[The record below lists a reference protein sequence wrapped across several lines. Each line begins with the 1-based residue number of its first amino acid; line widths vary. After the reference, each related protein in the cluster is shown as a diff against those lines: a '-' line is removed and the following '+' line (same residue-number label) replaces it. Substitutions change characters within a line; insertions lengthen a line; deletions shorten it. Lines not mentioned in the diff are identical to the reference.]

1 MKRRRFLSL
10 VLALMLLLSLCACKT
25 KVVDNNNNT
34 DATQGNAPV
43 TGQKRE
49 ETTAPQTTKAPQ
61 TAAAPEST
69 AAAPHKTEKGKL
81 DPNTGTYTGLSP
93 LPKIKLTASDPQNTR
108 GLSTATVGYSYGVS
122 KNGVPH
128 QNSTNAQ
135 KYFDENGFNAVSIDT
150 KTKEKVLYLTF
161 DCGWENGYTTT
172 VLDILKQKNVPA
184 AFFCTL
190 SNIKSEPGLIAR
202 MINEGHIVGNHST
215 THPDFSKI
223 SREKMAS
230 EIETCDNYLREKFG
244 YSSPYFRFPMGSY
257 SASSLDL
264 VSSLGYKSVF
274 WSVAYA
280 DWDVNDT
287 KGKQYAFDTVT
298 SRLHPGA
305 IILLHSVSPDNAA
318 ALGDIID
325 WARKQGYEF
334 RSLEQLPN

>member
-1 MKRRRFLSL
+1 MFITITRSMLRRVAAAAAAFA
-10 VLALMLLLSLCACKT
+10 VVAALFMMFPQGKT
-25 KVVDNNNNT
+25 
-34 DATQGNAPV
+34 
-43 TGQKRE
+43 E
-49 ETTAPQTTKAPQ
+49 Q
-61 TAAAPEST
+61 TAAAD
-69 AAAPHKTEKGKL
+69 G
-81 DPNTGTYTGLSP
+81 NWGLSFRAEGQQP
-93 LPKIKLTASDPQNTR
+93 EGNVSAGELRQWDAYYVGDP
-108 GLSTATVGYSYGVS
+108 A
-122 KNGVPH
+122 
-128 QNSTNAQ
+128 
-135 KYFDENGFNAVSIDT
+135 
-150 KTKEKVLYLTF
+150 EKVIYLTF
-161 DCGWENGYTTT
+161 DAGYENGCTAAILDALKKHSAPACFFVVGNYIETAPEL
-172 VLDILKQKNVPA
+172 VL
-184 AFFCTL
+184 
-190 SNIKSEPGLIAR
+190 R
-202 MINEGHIVGNHST
+202 MVQEGHIVGNHST

-223 SREKMAS
+223 SREKMAT

-257 SASSLDL
+257 SASALDL

-305 IILLHSVSPDNAA
+305 VILLHSVSPDNAA